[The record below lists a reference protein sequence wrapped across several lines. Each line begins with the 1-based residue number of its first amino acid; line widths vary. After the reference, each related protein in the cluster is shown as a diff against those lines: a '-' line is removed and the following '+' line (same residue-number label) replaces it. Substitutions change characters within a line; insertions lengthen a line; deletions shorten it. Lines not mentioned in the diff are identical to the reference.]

1 MPVRFDEYD
10 PDEHQ
15 IDLGEGTNANRILTF
30 LLENPEYGFTP
41 KEIHEATGVARGSVS
56 PTLLRLEDH
65 GLVRH
70 KGDQWAA
77 ASDERIAAYRGMH
90 VSLEAIADRQ
100 SDDWYANNPD
110 WDEDVEDL
118 RDRDE

>member
-10 PDEHQ
+10 PDENR
-15 IDLGEGTNANRILTF
+15 IDLSEGTNANRILSF

-41 KEIHEATGVARGSVS
+41 KEIHEATDVAQGSVS

-77 ASDERIAAYRGMH
+77 ASDEKIAAYQSTH
-90 VSLEAIADRQ
+90 VSLDAIADRH
-100 SDDWYANNPD
+100 SDDWYGNNPD
-110 WDEDVEDL
+110 WDEEIEDI